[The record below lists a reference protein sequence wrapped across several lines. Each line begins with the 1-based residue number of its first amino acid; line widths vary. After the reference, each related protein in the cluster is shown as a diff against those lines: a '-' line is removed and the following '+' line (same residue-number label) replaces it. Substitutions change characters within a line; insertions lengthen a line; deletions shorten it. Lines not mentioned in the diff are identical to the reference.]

1 MSHKTFGNDLVAIRK
16 KKMTLTL
23 NKSAYTD
30 TLMYEI
36 KTEDVYEDFSN
47 VKKCLNLVI
56 IQLTQNI
63 MIIQIN

>member
-36 KTEDVYEDFSN
+36 KTEDVYE
-47 VKKCLNLVI
+47 VLA
-56 IQLTQNI
+56 T
-63 MIIQIN
+63 

>member
-1 MSHKTFGNDLVAIRK
+1 
-16 KKMTLTL
+16 MTLTL
-23 NKSAYTD
+23 NKSACTD

-36 KTEDVYEDFSN
+36 KTEDVYEGFSN

>member
-16 KKMTLTL
+16 KKMALTL

-36 KTEDVYEDFSN
+36 KTEDVYED
-47 VKKCLNLVI
+47 LA
-56 IQLTQNI
+56 T
-63 MIIQIN
+63 